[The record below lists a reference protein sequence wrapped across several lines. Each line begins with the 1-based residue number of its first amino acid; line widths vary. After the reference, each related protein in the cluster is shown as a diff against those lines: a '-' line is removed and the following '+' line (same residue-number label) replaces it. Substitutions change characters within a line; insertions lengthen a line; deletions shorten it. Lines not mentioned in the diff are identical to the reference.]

1 MMKAFRGLMLSYI
14 ALCMCSTPL
23 FARTLTLPQAIEE
36 AVTNNP
42 GLLKAGH
49 EIQSVEAGLWEAVS
63 PDNPEVFAEFEEIPR
78 GSRSLSDYS
87 GRKIGFAQ
95 EFEFPLSYYYRGKLY
110 NKKKIHAYSVY
121 KLLRNDVVVEIRK
134 SFFKVLLIEKKIQL
148 SQDSARL
155 TQELFEKAKIRVEA
169 GESAPYDTLRVKIDL
184 AEAENGIS
192 VLNSEH
198 EAALYEL
205 KLLLGRRKDDA
216 VEIEGDL
223 QFSSLSL
230 DQDSLKQVAMDNHP
244 LLRDALSTA
253 DQMKIKKKLSWL
265 GLVPHFKL
273 SYFRQDFRDKAPPKA
288 WGTEIGLSVPF
299 WAIMKER
306 GNIRAASHEL
316 EAARW
321 QIEVEKRKVLLNVEE
336 AFSNL
341 FIAEKHVMNYRD
353 NILSEVKE
361 LVRIATRSYE
371 EGEMG
376 YLEVTEAYKTLNRTN
391 AGYYDAIYAYLSA
404 QADLDKAVGVSHL
417 GESY

>member
-1 MMKAFRGLMLSYI
+1 MMKAFRGLLLIYI
-14 ALCMCSTPL
+14 ALSVCSTPV

-36 AVTNNP
+36 AVRNNP

-49 EIQSVEAGLWEAVS
+49 EILSAEAGFWEAVS
-63 PDNPEVFAEFEEIPR
+63 PANPELFAEFEEIPK

-87 GRKIGFAQ
+87 DRKIGFAQ

-110 NKKKIHAYSVY
+110 NKKKIHAHSDYN
-121 KLLRNDVVVEIRK
+121 LLRNDVVVRIRK
-134 SFFKVLLIEKKIQL
+134 SFFKVLLIEKKKQL
-148 SQDSARL
+148 AQDSVRL
-155 TQELFEKAKIRVEA
+155 TQELFTKAKIRVEA

-184 AEAENGIS
+184 AEAENSIS
-192 VLNSEH
+192 VLNSEY

-230 DQDSLKQVAMDNHP
+230 DQDSLKQIAMDNHP
-244 LLRDALSTA
+244 LLRSALATA
-253 DQMKIKKKLSWL
+253 DGMQIKKKLSWL
-265 GLVPHFKL
+265 GLVPQFKL
-273 SYFRQDFRDKAPPKA
+273 SYFRQNIRDKAPPKA

-321 QIEVEKRKVLLNVEE
+321 QIEVEKRKVLLNVEK

-341 FIAEKHVMNYRD
+341 FIAEKHVTNYRD
-353 NILSEVKE
+353 NILREVKE

-391 AGYYDAIYAYLSA
+391 AGYYDALYAYLTA
-404 QADLDKAVGVSHL
+404 QADLDNAVGVSNL
-417 GESY
+417 GENY